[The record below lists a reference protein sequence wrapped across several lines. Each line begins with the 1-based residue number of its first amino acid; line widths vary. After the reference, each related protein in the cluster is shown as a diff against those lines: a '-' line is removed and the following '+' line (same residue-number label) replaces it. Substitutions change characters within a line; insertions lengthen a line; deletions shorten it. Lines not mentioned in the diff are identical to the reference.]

1 MALPI
6 RDGNQS
12 LTTLST
18 ILLSNAHIP
27 AHTVVSLGADAITN
41 IATAVSGVE
50 LGPNTLNALEN
61 ITVTLGQVT
70 ITGGLTDAQLRA
82 SAVTIGGSV
91 TATISGT
98 ASVTFG
104 AAVVTG
110 SASILNFPATQTVTF
125 TQSSVTFSQPTIT
138 GSVSVLNFPA
148 TQTVTF
154 GTSAV
159 TGSVS
164 VLNFPASQA
173 VTFTTASVTFGT
185 AVITGSA
192 SIIGTPSVTFTQA
205 AVTFSAV
212 SISNFPAT
220 QPVSIASVTVGN
232 TVTIAGTVTANPTGT
247 QTIAGTVT
255 ANGRS
260 DIYDGVNDVY
270 YNKSVIAWGNP
281 FLGEPNLVEQATP
294 LPISGTVTI
303 GSALPA
309 GTNRIG
315 VVTIGA
321 GTVTI
326 GAGTAQIGSVT
337 ASNLTSALA
346 VYGGGNS
353 DISVNI
359 KSVGGQS
366 FGQGQTWV
374 PVAIAEGSLPAG
386 TNRIGVV
393 TIGGGTVTIGAGT
406 AQIGSVTASISN
418 SLTISSLPAISG
430 TVTIGNL
437 PDATIPKDWGTIGDQ
452 LGAGLNAAGLSVDV
466 ASIPAISGT
475 VTANVTGDAFTNT
488 QGGIAADD
496 GGGVQP
502 NFGVQLGYFD
512 GNDYRLVKP
521 SHPLPISGAVTIGAG
536 TAQIGS
542 VTASISGT
550 VPISISSVTVGNS
563 VTISSLPAISG
574 TVTAN
579 VAGNL
584 NNTIEFYD
592 EASAEYVVGVH
603 IKDAGNNILGGGIPL
618 TISGTV
624 TANVFGKDANSS
636 ATPQIPVISYEEG
649 IAAANFG
656 YVVPVQVTNVGGV
669 ISEANPLPISGT
681 VTANTFAVQGTAVTT
696 SNFTSTTA
704 STVLANYNA
713 TREVLTIFNEGA
725 GNLHICAGA
734 TCTTIAYQVRLSAG
748 DYYEVPNHQTTIT
761 HSAVFATAGTAR
773 VTQVS

>member
-6 RDGNQS
+6 LDGNQS
-12 LTTLST
+12 ATTLSS
-18 ILLSNAHIP
+18 ILTGGEHIP
-27 AHTVVSLGADAITN
+27 AHTVVSLGTQAITDMQS
-41 IATAVSGVE
+41 AVSG
-50 LGPNTLNALEN
+50 
-61 ITVTLGQVT
+61 
-70 ITGGLTDAQLRA
+70 
-82 SAVTIGGSV
+82 SV
-91 TATISGT
+91 
-98 ASVTFG
+98 
-104 AAVVTG
+104 
-110 SASILNFPATQTVTF
+110 
-125 TQSSVTFSQPTIT
+125 
-138 GSVSVLNFPA
+138 
-148 TQTVTF
+148 
-154 GTSAV
+154 
-159 TGSVS
+159 
-164 VLNFPASQA
+164 
-173 VTFTTASVTFGT
+173 
-185 AVITGSA
+185 
-192 SIIGTPSVTFTQA
+192 
-205 AVTFSAV
+205 V

-232 TVTIAGTVTANPTGT
+232 SVTIGSLPAISGTVTANLRTDLYDTPND
-247 QTIAGTVT
+247 QYLNRSALHIF
-255 ANGRS
+255 NG
-260 DIYDGVNDVY
+260 DWNYPVGEVN
-270 YNKSVIAWGNP
+270 
-281 FLGEPNLVEQATP
+281 P

-303 GSALPA
+303 GSALP
-309 GTNRIG
+309 T
-315 VVTIGA
+315 
-321 GTVTI
+321 
-326 GAGTAQIGSVT
+326 
-337 ASNLTSALA
+337 
-346 VYGGGNS
+346 
-353 DISVNI
+353 
-359 KSVGGQS
+359 
-366 FGQGQTWV
+366 
-374 PVAIAEGSLPAG
+374 G

-563 VTISSLPAISG
+563 VTIGSLPAISG

-579 VAGNL
+579 
-584 NNTIEFYD
+584 
-592 EASAEYVVGVH
+592 
-603 IKDAGNNILGGGIPL
+603 
-618 TISGTV
+618 
-624 TANVFGKDANSS
+624 
-636 ATPQIPVISYEEG
+636 
-649 IAAANFG
+649 
-656 YVVPVQVTNVGGV
+656 
-669 ISEANPLPISGT
+669 
-681 VTANTFAVQGTAVTT
+681 TFALQGTAVTT

-704 STVLANYNA
+704 STVLANFNA

-773 VTQVS
+773 VTEVS